1 MKRKKLMFLFTF
13 LVLFLCVSSVNAYTC
28 EYGPEYGGTGDFS
41 AKFNISSSSSS
52 PQVTYDLDKGSSDVI
67 ENWRDS
73 IGSDQINGLLFQAAN
88 KCPEYIIYIKR
99 YAGIETANYCIG
111 VPTQRIYVSG
121 VLSTTD
127 ASGNLVEKDYLQN
140 TKDAIWNQVCVTD
153 HAIAYLVK
161 QPDKEN
167 PIVKT
172 PTSCTQFSKS
182 PTKSSSECANSTEAG
197 CYSCENNPYF
207 ACIWNETKNGNGY
220 CNVDNLQYIRCGD
233 AFDVPNEVPTL
244 LSMAVNLLK
253 IAVPII
259 LIVVS
264 VITLLKA
271 LAASKEDEIKKAQ
284 SSLVKK
290 LIISVLIFFVI
301 SIVQFVILKVA
312 DDGEVG
318 NLSDCL
324 SCLLNNDCQDSL
336 YYKNIENGISR
347 CYYVNG
353 GEFSCFEEN

>member
-1 MKRKKLMFLFTF
+1 MKRKRIIFCLILAVSILFA
-13 LVLFLCVSSVNAYTC
+13 VKVEAKYTC
-28 EYGPEYGGTGDFS
+28 EYEGDGITV
-41 AKFNISSSSSS
+41 KYKVD
-52 PQVTYDLDKGSSDVI
+52 VTYGAERADVNGKCGKGSCDEDVL
-67 ENWRDS
+67 NWNKKKLGVDWN
-73 IGSDQINGLLFQAAN
+73 GQIYQFKQW
-88 KCPEYIIYIKR
+88 CPEYAIFAKIDGGGF
-99 YAGIETANYCIG
+99 AGVFNADEL
-111 VPTQRIYVSG
+111 YVSDEEHLQEFIQAIKKQ
-121 VLSTTD
+121 V
-127 ASGNLVEKDYLQN
+127 SGYPKIAKLLKQN
-140 TKDAIWNQVCVTD
+140 EPVDDNIKNQ
-153 HAIAYLVK
+153 
-161 QPDKEN
+161 
-167 PIVKT
+167 
-172 PTSCTQFSKS
+172 PTSCTQFLKS
-182 PTKSSSECANSTEAG
+182 PTKQPSECINSTDAS

-207 ACIWNETKNGNGY
+207 ACLWNKTESGNDY

-233 AFDVPNEVPTL
+233 AFDIPKEVPTL

-284 SSLVKK
+284 LSLVKK
-290 LIISVLIFFVI
+290 LIISVLVFFII

-312 DDGEVG
+312 DDSEVG
-318 NLSDCL
+318 QLSDCL